1 MKAQPAN
8 QKKAYV
14 NFRND
19 VDRALEVLLNK
30 AQAEMTDMLRHAFT
44 RVVEIVA
51 FRYTMLGADN
61 LMSAKARHSL
71 TMIDQEID
79 RLFQP
84 FAHRVLQI
92 MTKLKAQSYTL
103 SLVGETEAIGR
114 AMNQLMQFDVKHGQ
128 ALQAAMKGRD
138 GENPASRVQLAFDR
152 IRRKVLDAVEM
163 SMIQGED
170 TQATLERVLKALPK
184 KRLIKKPK
192 RQLKPIPLQEAD
204 KPEKISLSQGF
215 VSDEEWAQIVDD
227 YMTEYV
233 PTGRGPEDV
242 FDLPDPEGGPDL
254 EERYGWKLEQEMT
267 DGFVREVRH
276 GQESAVAE
284 LAQKLGI
291 TDFVWIALVDDKTD
305 ECCTWRDGLTSKE
318 IEAKLRGEH
327 KDDECRVMVP
337 PAHFNCRC
345 TMAPMLKD
353 MPEMEPSNA
362 QDFEDW
368 LNS

>member
-1 MKAQPAN
+1 MKPAN

-14 NFRND
+14 KFRND
-19 VDRALEVLLNK
+19 VDRALEILLNK
-30 AQAEMTDMLRHAFT
+30 AQAEMTDLLKHAFT

-51 FRYTMLGADN
+51 FRYTMLGSDN

-71 TMIDQEID
+71 QMIDQEIE

-84 FAHRVLQI
+84 FSRRILQV
-92 MTKLKAQSYTL
+92 MTNLKAHSYTL

-114 AMNQLMQFDVKHGQ
+114 AMNQVMPFDVKHGQ
-128 ALQAAMKGRD
+128 ALQNAMQGRE
-138 GENPASRVQLAFDR
+138 GENPASRVQIAFDR
-152 IRRKVLDAVEM
+152 LRRKILDAVEM
-163 SMIQGED
+163 SMIQEED
-170 TQATLERVLKALPK
+170 TQATLERVLRALPK
-184 KRLIKKPK
+184 KRRIKKPK

-204 KPEKISLSQGF
+204 KPETITLSTGF

-233 PTGRGPEDV
+233 PTGRGPENV

-254 EERYGWKLEQEMT
+254 EERYGWEMEQEMT
-267 DGFVREVRH
+267 DSFVNGVRS
-276 GQESAVAE
+276 GQNEAAN
-284 LAQKLGI
+284 QLGI
-291 TDFVWIALVDDKTD
+291 TDFVWIAIVDDKTD
-305 ECCTWRDGLTSKE
+305 ECCVWRDGLTSTE
-318 IEAKLRGEH
+318 IEAKLKTEH
-327 KDDECRVMVP
+327 KDDECEVSVP

-353 MPEMEPSNA
+353 MPDEEPTNA
-362 QDFEDW
+362 QEFEDW

>member
-1 MKAQPAN
+1 MPMKAQPAN

-14 NFRND
+14 NFRQD
-19 VDRALEVLLNK
+19 LDRALEVLLNK
-30 AQAEMTDMLRHAFT
+30 AQGEVTDVLRHAFT
-44 RVVEIVA
+44 RIVEIVA
-51 FRYTMLGADN
+51 FRYTMLGTDN

-71 TMIDQEID
+71 QVIDQEIE
-79 RLFQP
+79 RTFQP
-84 FAHRVLQI
+84 FAQRVLQI

-114 AMNQLMQFDVKHGQ
+114 AKNQVMQFDVKHGQ
-128 ALQAAMKGRD
+128 ALQNAMKGRD
-138 GENPASRVQLAFDR
+138 GTSPASQVQIAFDR

-170 TQATLERVLKALPK
+170 TQETLERVIKALPK

-192 RQLKPIPLQEAD
+192 RSLKPIPLQEAD
-204 KPEKISLSQGF
+204 KPEKISLAIGF

-227 YMTEYV
+227 YTAEYI
-233 PTGRGPEDV
+233 PTGRGPETV
-242 FDLPDPEGGPDL
+242 FDLPDPQGGPEL
-254 EERYGWKLEQEMT
+254 EERYGWEIEQEMT
-267 DGFVREVRH
+267 DSFVNSVRS
-276 GQESAVAE
+276 GQNEAAN
-284 LAQKLGI
+284 QLGI

-305 ECCTWRDGLTSKE
+305 ECCTWRDGLTSEE
-318 IEAKLRGEH
+318 IKAKLKGEH
-327 KDDECRVMVP
+327 KNDECEVIVP

-353 MPEMEPSNA
+353 MPDSEPSNA